1 VWRRCRAARTL
12 RELTVQGSRWTSRG
26 DILEVFGLGWV
37 GSVGWVVRWGWV
49 GLVCEVDVDIVG
61 L

>member
-1 VWRRCRAARTL
+1 
-12 RELTVQGSRWTSRG
+12 
-26 DILEVFGLGWV
+26 LGWV